1 MISVETGMTLGQQLA
16 IYLLFVGLVVFGFI
30 FYDLI
35 INPVTR

>member
-1 MISVETGMTLGQQLA
+1 MTIGQQLA

-35 INPVTR
+35 KNHVKG